1 MKGFAVSDN
10 IKVFG
15 LPSEKG
21 RWIFIG
27 LGVLINLCLGSIYS
41 WSVFRKPLETL
52 FNIGATHSG
61 LPYTI
66 FLVFFA
72 ALMPIAGILLEKYG
86 PRRLAI
92 IGGSIVGLGWFFSG
106 FASNIL
112 FISICYGSI
121 TGAGVGITYG
131 IPISVATKWFPDK
144 KGIAVGL
151 TLIGFG
157 LSPLI
162 TAPVARILIEH
173 YGPLHTFSILGPSFW
188 VIIIACSLPLRF
200 PPNDCFEVRGQNI
213 LNTTLCLENE
223 ITAMDM
229 VKSTRFY
236 GLWSCYIIGTFS
248 GLMAIGISSPVG
260 QEIIKLDAATA
271 AIFVSLFAIFNGIG
285 RPLFGWLTDR
295 HTPRVTAIIS
305 FIIIFAVSMGMLT
318 AGESDI
324 WLYAICFC
332 GFWLTLG
339 GWLALAP
346 VATATYF
353 GMKDY
358 SKKYGIVY
366 TAYGVGAIFGT
377 LICGRLRD
385 VFGSYLYAFYP
396 TACLAIIGILI
407 AGFLLTKKKEIPDF
421 KNQNSD

>member
-1 MKGFAVSDN
+1 VTDN
-10 IKVFG
+10 IRVFG
-15 LPSEKG
+15 LPAEKG

-27 LGVLINLCLGSIYS
+27 LGIIINLCLGSIYS

-52 FNIGATHSG
+52 FHIGATHSG

-72 ALMPIAGILLEKYG
+72 ALMPIAGILLDKFG
-86 PRRLAI
+86 PQRLAI
-92 IGGSIVGLGWFFSG
+92 IGGSFVGLGWFLSG
-106 FASNIL
+106 FAPNIVL
-112 FISICYGSI
+112 ISLYYGII

-144 KGIAVGL
+144 KGVAVGL
-151 TLIGFG
+151 TIIGFG

-162 TAPVARILIEH
+162 TAPIARNLIGL
-173 YGPLHTFSILGPSFW
+173 YGPLSTFSIIGLSFF
-188 VIIIACSLPLRF
+188 VILIVCSIPLRF
-200 PPNDCFEVRGQNI
+200 PPNDCFEPRKRI
-213 LNTTLCLENE
+213 ASNTTVCLEEE
-223 ITAMDM
+223 ITTQDM

-236 GLWSCYIIGTFS
+236 GLWLCYIVGTFS

-260 QEIIKLDAATA
+260 QEIIKLNAATA

-305 FIIIFAVSMGMLT
+305 FIIIFLASMGMIT
-318 AGESDI
+318 AGAHDI
-324 WLYAICFC
+324 WLYIICFC

-346 VATATYF
+346 AATAIYF

-377 LICGRLRD
+377 LLSGRLRD
-385 VFGSYLYAFYP
+385 IFGSYKYTFIPNAI
-396 TACLAIIGILI
+396 LAIIGILI
-407 AGFLLTKKKEIPDF
+407 AIFLLKQPQSKSINPISGD
-421 KNQNSD
+421 